1 MPTISKMH
9 LKLKNVE
16 LKPNKKLKNLQLTN
30 NTNDHKY
37 STFFFFKS
45 N

>member
-1 MPTISKMH
+1 MLTIFKIH
-9 LKLKNVE
+9 LNLKNVE

-30 NTNDHKY
+30 NINDHKY
-37 STFFFFKS
+37 STFLFFKS